1 MEKFIRLKVGSHQIL
16 HGFDKDNREIVET
29 VTVQEYTDKIVAVN
43 RIKSVSEKYILTDY
57 ADGRYVYWEYEGSL
71 DDIAKRLADAGVLI
85 G

>member
-1 MEKFIRLKVGSHQIL
+1 M
-16 HGFDKDNREIVET
+16 
-29 VTVQEYTDKIVAVN
+29 AN

-57 ADGRYVYWEYEGSL
+57 TDGRYVHWGYEGSL